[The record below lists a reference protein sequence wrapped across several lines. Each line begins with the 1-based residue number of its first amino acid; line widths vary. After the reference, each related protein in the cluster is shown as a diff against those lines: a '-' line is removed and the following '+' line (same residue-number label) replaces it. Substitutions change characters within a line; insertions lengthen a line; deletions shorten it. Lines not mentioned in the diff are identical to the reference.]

1 MEEQLWILKGG
12 KESKKV
18 YIPFSSS
25 TSVEADEVIDKEEN
39 ICSSSPSS
47 SCIMS
52 SVNKSVSKS
61 KRNQKRRMR
70 RNKKIANEKNKEN
83 KTKSNKGNKSQQHM
97 NNSENTTQTTHTG
110 NIKKTAAP
118 QDTNK
123 PLKNVNQVT
132 KTETEKQI
140 TKTETEKQ
148 ITKTK
153 TKKQITKTE
162 TEKQITKTKTK
173 KQITKTETEKQIT
186 KTKTVKQIT
195 KTETEKQTTKTETE
209 KQITKT
215 KTKKQITKTK
225 TEKQTTKT
233 ETEKQITK
241 TETEKQIT
249 KTENATQPTKS
260 QDERQCPNLEYL
272 LMDLEKHNL
281 TQAQLFNIM
290 NWHVLPTAADG
301 HCLLYSVVSGW
312 NNQHM
317 SRQASEYCT
326 SLGNSI
332 HVLTYDLLW
341 DIVRQETRENSS
353 SYKPFFTESYSRQV
367 HKYLIEKNYRNE
379 FGDLVPSVICNALNI
394 KLLILKKDSTR
405 YSFSYVVVAPFEAR
419 PQDDLPTLVLLKSG
433 EHYNGVSFTY

>member
-47 SCIMS
+47 SCMMS

-97 NNSENTTQTTHTG
+97 NNSENTRQTTHTG

-186 KTKTVKQIT
+186 KTETVKQI
-195 KTETEKQTTKTETE
+195 TKTETE

-215 KTKKQITKTK
+215 KTEKQI
-225 TEKQTTKT
+225 TKT

-379 FGDLVPSVICNALNI
+379 FGDLVLSVICNALNI

>member
-47 SCIMS
+47 SCMMS

-186 KTKTVKQIT
+186 KTKTKKQIT
-195 KTETEKQTTKTETE
+195 KTETEKQITKTETVKQITKTETE

-215 KTKKQITKTK
+215 KTEKQI
-225 TEKQTTKT
+225 TKT

-433 EHYNGVSFTY
+433 EHYNGVSFTF

>member
-39 ICSSSPSS
+39 ICCSSPSS
-47 SCIMS
+47 SCMMS

-97 NNSENTTQTTHTG
+97 NNSENTRQTTHTG

-186 KTKTVKQIT
+186 KTETVKQIT
-195 KTETEKQTTKTETE
+195 KTETEKQ
-209 KQITKT
+209 I
-215 KTKKQITKTK
+215 
-225 TEKQTTKT
+225 TKT

-249 KTENATQPTKS
+249 KTENAMQPTKS

-433 EHYNGVSFTY
+433 EHYNGVSFTF

>member
-47 SCIMS
+47 SCMMS

-140 TKTETEKQ
+140 TKT
-148 ITKTK
+148 KT
-153 TKKQITKTE
+153 TE

-186 KTKTVKQIT
+186 KTETVKQI
-195 KTETEKQTTKTETE
+195 TKTETE

-215 KTKKQITKTK
+215 KTEKQI
-225 TEKQTTKT
+225 TKT

-249 KTENATQPTKS
+249 KTENAMQPTKS

-433 EHYNGVSFTY
+433 EHYNGVSFTF

>member
-47 SCIMS
+47 SCMMS

-173 KQITKTETEKQIT
+173 KQITKTETEKQI
-186 KTKTVKQIT
+186 
-195 KTETEKQTTKTETE
+195 
-209 KQITKT
+209 
-215 KTKKQITKTK
+215 
-225 TEKQTTKT
+225 TKT

-433 EHYNGVSFTY
+433 EHYNGVSFTF

>member
-25 TSVEADEVIDKEEN
+25 TSVEADEVID

-47 SCIMS
+47 SCMMS

-97 NNSENTTQTTHTG
+97 NNSENTRQTTHTG

-148 ITKTK
+148 ITKT
-153 TKKQITKTE
+153 E

-186 KTKTVKQIT
+186 KTG
-195 KTETEKQTTKTETE
+195 TEKQITKTETE

-215 KTKKQITKTK
+215 ETVKQITKTG
-225 TEKQTTKT
+225 TEKQIIKTK
-233 ETEKQITK
+233 TEKQITK

-312 NNQHM
+312 NNQQM

>member
-47 SCIMS
+47 SCMMS

-97 NNSENTTQTTHTG
+97 NNSENTRQTTHTG

-186 KTKTVKQIT
+186 KTETVKQI
-195 KTETEKQTTKTETE
+195 TKTETE

-215 KTKKQITKTK
+215 KTEKQI
-225 TEKQTTKT
+225 TKT

-353 SYKPFFTESYSRQV
+353 SYKPFFTESYSIQV

>member
-25 TSVEADEVIDKEEN
+25 TSVEADEVID

-47 SCIMS
+47 SCMMS

-97 NNSENTTQTTHTG
+97 NNSENTRQTTHTG

-148 ITKTK
+148 ITKT
-153 TKKQITKTE
+153 E

-186 KTKTVKQIT
+186 KTG
-195 KTETEKQTTKTETE
+195 TEKQITKTETE

-215 KTKKQITKTK
+215 ETVKQITKTGTEKQITKTK
-225 TEKQTTKT
+225 
-233 ETEKQITK
+233 TEKQITK

>member
-1 MEEQLWILKGG
+1 MEERLWILKGG

-47 SCIMS
+47 SCMMS

-186 KTKTVKQIT
+186 KTETVKQIT
-195 KTETEKQTTKTETE
+195 KTETEKQ
-209 KQITKT
+209 ITKT
-215 KTKKQITKTK
+215 K
-225 TEKQTTKT
+225 
-233 ETEKQITK
+233 
-241 TETEKQIT
+241 TEKQIT

>member
-47 SCIMS
+47 SCMMS

-97 NNSENTTQTTHTG
+97 NNSENTRQTTHTG

-123 PLKNVNQVT
+123 PLKNVNQV
-132 KTETEKQI
+132 

-186 KTKTVKQIT
+186 KTETVKQIT
-195 KTETEKQTTKTETE
+195 KTETVKQITKTETE

-215 KTKKQITKTK
+215 KTEKQI
-225 TEKQTTKT
+225 TKT